1 MRASQGL
8 RKNRLAFV
16 VCRHRGAVPWSLD
29 VLHAGG
35 VKGRSPRVELSDT
48 RRHLTRNPCT
58 PAGVAVDWS
67 LDILES
73 ERERKHEVTSP
84 VFRFVRKAMA
94 TLKRESEH
102 AGGVLR
108 I

>member
-1 MRASQGL
+1 MQKTCSMHPFAPDDFE
-8 RKNRLAFV
+8 NRLARAQIDV
-16 VCRHRGAVPWSLD
+16 PDGAQHTSG
-29 VLHAGG
+29 VLGAFGA
-35 VKGRSPRVELSDT
+35 T
-48 RRHLTRNPCT
+48 
-58 PAGVAVDWS
+58 WS

-84 VFRFVRKAMA
+84 VCRFVRKVMA